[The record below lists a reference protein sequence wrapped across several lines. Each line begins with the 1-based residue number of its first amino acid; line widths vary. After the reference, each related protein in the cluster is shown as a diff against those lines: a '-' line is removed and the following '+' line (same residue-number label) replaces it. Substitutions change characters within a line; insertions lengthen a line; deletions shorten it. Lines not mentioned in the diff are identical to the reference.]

1 MRRRCER
8 IRRKLKCKHKSI
20 YTGLQ
25 RSCSHV
31 TCASFYHHFEHLR
44 IEMGEFRGRGS
55 WEDKGEGYGRREKK
69 KRGGLKGRELS
80 RRSRWKLHVLTLHD
94 VMSWCNNWPGVG
106 VVGGASVTWL
116 LPTAKLQFSSFSWT
130 AFNWRD
136 IFFSWAH
143 MAVMWLVWLN
153 ISGMSRVLFNNSFTC
168 SLSAVA
174 FQRKAIWLL
183 AYVQILYGEEIN
195 QLKCKSS
202 TIQVL

>member
-1 MRRRCER
+1 MWKDTTQALMQAQEY
-8 IRRKLKCKHKSI
+8 I
-20 YTGLQ
+20 YRFATQLFTRNLCQ
-25 RSCSHV
+25 LLSSLW
-31 TCASFYHHFEHLR
+31 TSSYWN
-44 IEMGEFRGRGS
+44 GRVQ
-55 WEDKGEGYGRREKK
+55 GEGYGRREKK
-69 KRGGLKGRELS
+69 KRGVPKGREIS
-80 RRSRWKLHVLTLHD
+80 RRNRWKLHLLTLRD

-116 LPTAKLQFSSFSWT
+116 LPRPKLQFSSFSWT

-136 IFFSWAH
+136 IFLSWAH

-183 AYVQILYGEEIN
+183 AYVQTLYGEEIN
-195 QLKCKSS
+195 QLKCKSF

>member
-1 MRRRCER
+1 MWKDTTQALMQAQEY
-8 IRRKLKCKHKSI
+8 I
-20 YTGLQ
+20 YRFATQLFTRNLCQ
-25 RSCSHV
+25 LLSSLW
-31 TCASFYHHFEHLR
+31 TSSYWN
-44 IEMGEFRGRGS
+44 GRVQ
-55 WEDKGEGYGRREKK
+55 GEGYGRREKK
-69 KRGGLKGRELS
+69 KRGVLKGREIS
-80 RRSRWKLHVLTLHD
+80 RRNRWKLHLLTLRD

-116 LPTAKLQFSSFSWT
+116 LPRPKLQFSSFSWT

-136 IFFSWAH
+136 IFLSWAH

>member
-1 MRRRCER
+1 MCER

-20 YTGLQ
+20 YTSLQ
-25 RSCSHV
+25 RSRSHGN
-31 TCASFYHHFEHLR
+31 CANFYFHFEHLR
-44 IEMGEFRGRGS
+44 IEVGDFRGRGS

-153 ISGMSRVLFNNSFTC
+153 ISGMSRVLFSNSFTC
-168 SLSAVA
+168 CLSAAA
-174 FQRKAIWLL
+174 FQRKAIWRL
-183 AYVQILYGEEIN
+183 AYVQTLYGEEIN

>member
-1 MRRRCER
+1 MWKDTTQALMQAQEY
-8 IRRKLKCKHKSI
+8 I
-20 YTGLQ
+20 YRFATQLFTRNLCQ
-25 RSCSHV
+25 LLSSLW
-31 TCASFYHHFEHLR
+31 TSSYWN
-44 IEMGEFRGRGS
+44 GRVQ
-55 WEDKGEGYGRREKK
+55 GEGYGRREKK
-69 KRGGLKGRELS
+69 KRGVLKGREIS
-80 RRSRWKLHVLTLHD
+80 RRNRWKLHLLTLRD

-136 IFFSWAH
+136 IFLSWAH

-183 AYVQILYGEEIN
+183 AYVQTLYGEEIN
-195 QLKCKSS
+195 QLKCISF

>member
-1 MRRRCER
+1 MWKDTTQALMQAQEY
-8 IRRKLKCKHKSI
+8 I
-20 YTGLQ
+20 YRFATQLFTRNLCQ
-25 RSCSHV
+25 LLSSLW
-31 TCASFYHHFEHLR
+31 TSSYWN
-44 IEMGEFRGRGS
+44 GRVQ
-55 WEDKGEGYGRREKK
+55 GEGYGRREKK
-69 KRGGLKGRELS
+69 KRGVLKGREIS
-80 RRSRWKLHVLTLHD
+80 RRNRWKLHLLTLRD

-136 IFFSWAH
+136 IFLSWAH

-183 AYVQILYGEEIN
+183 AYVQTLYGEEIN
-195 QLKCKSS
+195 QLKCKSF

>member
-1 MRRRCER
+1 MWKDRMQALMQAQED
-8 IRRKLKCKHKSI
+8 I
-20 YTGLQ
+20 YRFATQLFTRNLCQ
-25 RSCSHV
+25 LLSSLW
-31 TCASFYHHFEHLR
+31 TSSYWN
-44 IEMGEFRGRGS
+44 GRVQ
-55 WEDKGEGYGRREKK
+55 GEGYGRREKK
-69 KRGGLKGRELS
+69 KRGVLKGREIS
-80 RRSRWKLHVLTLHD
+80 RRNRWKLHLLTLRD

-136 IFFSWAH
+136 IFLSWAH

-183 AYVQILYGEEIN
+183 AYVQTLYGEEIN
-195 QLKCKSS
+195 QLKCKSF

>member
-1 MRRRCER
+1 MWKDTTQALMKAQED
-8 IRRKLKCKHKSI
+8 I
-20 YTGLQ
+20 YRFATQLFTRNLCQ
-25 RSCSHV
+25 LLSSLW
-31 TCASFYHHFEHLR
+31 TSSYWN
-44 IEMGEFRGRGS
+44 GRVQ
-55 WEDKGEGYGRREKK
+55 GEGYGRREKK
-69 KRGGLKGRELS
+69 KRGVLKGRELS

-136 IFFSWAH
+136 IFLSWAH